1 MNKVTLSVVAL
12 AAIGSTV
19 QVQAADLTPAEQI
32 TAKQNAIKELR
43 IQVNA
48 ASNYI
53 EKNCT
58 EKSVKDQYLLQLSQ
72 LTQELNTIYEDDEM
86 LEIDADSYVARI
98 NSIQAAAETAQ
109 KPYTVSTDLKAS
121 YATLKTQYDQALE
134 EAKLYEHV
142 KDTKTAALKK
152 LGVEALGEKIAAYD
166 LTAQDIVVDKAGIEN
181 DIEKLKGKI
190 TSLMENISDEN
201 QAIGNN
207 ELAHQVVVKAY
218 GDAKGDYDAQLQKA
232 IKNLPTPI
240 YKDWQEEAVAKLNE
254 QYRII
259 NAAKN
264 NADAAYAEGKAG
276 EKMTDN
282 LNAISIAR
290 GEIATIV
297 NNYVNEMNAQE
308 AANTSVTTKITE
320 YQTKLDGIK
329 ASLAEQEITSCDSK
343 ISAVQAAI
351 DNLKSDAETLY
362 KAHEAVSF
370 LNNTTKGANG
380 MYKNQCSAIDKA
392 FTNIKDGKGNT
403 YQQLIDNAVAYKA
416 MVADL
421 TDLKKKVADAE
432 TEAKKAS
439 EDGKYNA
446 AQYFTVT
453 LGNINKYVGNLEK
466 LVEKNNTDIAAV
478 GFQSKFNTTKATI
491 ENQLQNDYVAKTAAS
506 LTAYNTAS
514 ATVKTANENYA
525 ALDEAVTDKTVT
537 TDGTLT
543 GITYQA
549 VLDKIQT
556 GIDAI
561 NEAVAN
567 AENKTDDAH
576 MTAMQEAAKLT
587 VDDGDVQ
594 NLIKDYKGNKD
605 AYDLASAKNAAQAHI
620 NSATGLIRDMQQ
632 TIDGITTD
640 ADKLG
645 AEFAPAVST
654 EKGNLQT
661 ELNAIQD
668 DLNQAVKN
676 YNRVVEGWT
685 SIFTTSEQKKEAA
698 AKVIAEL
705 ADVNNKLLELQDK
718 VDNLEAEA
726 KLLEDNKT
734 AKDNVVAAV
743 TPAQANLSV
752 IRDYIKKT
760 ATGDAKD
767 YFLGEI
773 NKLITAATEVETTVE
788 DNYKQK
794 KAAEVEVELT
804 NKVKTIHE
812 NANAL
817 KKRVQPNENN
827 HDDQVEAAK
836 KLQENWQNTYDKIS
850 NENLSDEA
858 KTYLAELAKLQ
869 EDINKLTET
878 TIPEAFAKGESA
890 DQDAAIVAE
899 IKRIQ
904 DAVNAVLNK
913 SKDNYDADVDATNKA
928 QHENFWANY
937 QIARDQFTYAVNALN
952 EFSNIKNEANKE
964 AIANLV
970 ETHDAIYAYADL
982 LRTLC
987 SNEDATYQKYVNDV
1001 TDGNDDIYDATSYIE
1016 TAQKYQKEI
1025 DAKLHEYQN
1034 KVNEAAKT
1042 NFQGAVDTA
1051 NTKVDEYVRKIGAF
1065 TYSGKNKAF
1074 NDVKNVVT
1082 DAQKAGALDV
1092 DGNVTDRF
1100 YAVKVDTWTETLVN
1114 NIDKMLEADLVEAC
1128 NAEKTYIVDNVTK
1141 VYDAEVKDI
1150 KKFELTA
1157 EKKQAYLET
1166 IDGLKAAVDEAA
1178 KKYESTVESVAD
1190 VTKACN
1196 DYYGVDADNKHSDAY
1211 ALAKAVSVANEA
1223 NLKSYDNIKTMLA
1236 TATTTLNAAIE
1247 SVNQLFTSHHQ
1258 GSVYQLLTSAKNQLE
1273 AYATTVE
1280 SWKETGACVVN
1291 EAQAKNDLEV
1301 KLLADI
1307 ETLKNAAINNE
1318 ITDLGIEIDA
1328 VKEQYNQVAKEDLDK
1343 VKDYDV
1349 KIQNLYNQLLI
1360 NARDPKLEET
1370 QASIQWRWENQNK
1383 SKMTYEQAHAELL
1396 AHEGAI
1402 SAILNEL
1409 NAMYTNTLVADATA
1423 AIDNKIAAVDEA
1435 IKTAE
1440 EMASYN
1446 EATQE
1451 YAPAVNAL
1459 REALTAIQSD
1469 YSNKSAN
1476 VLFYKDNLL
1485 FDLAELTKKVTAEST
1500 PLTAEYKKQKTN
1512 DDVFA
1517 ALNADIEK
1525 LTAESEASY
1534 GRVKDFKYYYYY
1546 KVGEEYVPAIER
1558 HHSEM
1563 QKDIDQL
1570 AQHIADDHKNVV
1582 LTEDNSYAD
1591 YIAVLSKRIVDE
1603 EISVTDF
1610 EAKGEIS
1617 EEVNRPL
1624 ADAFNVIQTSQYG
1637 GNREAKLLDTYRTIN
1652 RWANNAY
1659 DYSDDA
1665 SNGSIYVDID
1675 GYYVAKKQEDG
1686 TYEPVAVDYL
1696 AEAWPALQ
1704 QRIAQMKA
1712 AVEQLAKD
1720 AKELSYVTGDA
1731 DNDKELSVN
1740 DYSVVRG
1747 WILDNLKFEDVS
1759 EAQRYAGDVDGNGLF
1774 SVADMN
1780 SISNLLKFGN
1790 ANGEVAA
1797 AKGFGLQAKAI
1808 DSESIGMTKVSE
1820 ETTMFGKTVRIALN
1834 VSSNVAFTA
1843 GQFDVKLP
1851 EGMKLVGQEMTERAN
1866 GHELLTNE
1874 IGNNLHRFVAAT
1886 IENNEFNGNEGAL
1899 VVLDV
1904 QVAGNYAG
1912 GEIELS
1918 NVIFSDAQANSYNMA
1933 DQKIGGQ
1940 ATGIDGITTA
1950 PTVKERVYSIG
1961 GMLMKS
1967 VKKGINIIVGEDGKT
1982 HKVVKK

>member
-1 MNKVTLSVVAL
+1 MNKVTLSVAAL

-58 EKSVKDQYLLQLSQ
+58 EKSVRDQYLLQLSQ
-72 LTQELNTIYEDDEM
+72 LTEELNKIYDDAEV

-121 YATLKTQYDQALE
+121 YATLKTQYDQALA
-134 EAKLYEHV
+134 EANLYEHV
-142 KDTKTAALKK
+142 KDTKTAALKA

-166 LTAQDIVVDKAGIEN
+166 LTAQDIVVDKAGIEGE
-181 DIEKLKGKI
+181 IKTLKEQI
-190 TSLMENISDEN
+190 TNLMKNIVDEDK
-201 QAIGNN
+201 AIGNN
-207 ELAHQVVVKAY
+207 EFAHQAVVDAY
-218 GDAKGDYDAQLQKA
+218 DAAKSDYDAQLQKA

-240 YKDWQEEAVAKLNE
+240 YEDWQNAAVAELNE

-264 NADAAYAEGKAG
+264 NDAAAYADGKSG
-276 EKMTDN
+276 EKVTDN
-282 LNAISIAR
+282 LDAISAAQ
-290 GEIATIV
+290 GKIATIV
-297 NNYVNEMNAQE
+297 DNYVNKMNAQE
-308 AANTSVTTKITE
+308 TANTTVTTKIAE

-343 ISAVQAAI
+343 INAVQTAI

-370 LNNTTKGANG
+370 LNNKKKGANG
-380 MYKNQCSAIDKA
+380 TYKTQCNAIDKA

-403 YQQLIDNAVAYKA
+403 YQQLVDNAVAYKA

-421 TDLKKKVADAE
+421 TDLKKKIADAE

-446 AQYFTVT
+446 AQYFTAT
-453 LGNINKYVGNLEK
+453 LASINKYVRDLEK
-466 LVEKNNTDIAAV
+466 LVEQNNTDIAAV
-478 GFQSKFNTTKATI
+478 GFQSKFNATKATI

-514 ATVKTANENYA
+514 ATVKTAEENKA
-525 ALDEAVTDKTVT
+525 ALDKAVTDKTVT
-537 TDGTLT
+537 IDGTLT
-543 GITYQA
+543 GTTYQE
-549 VLDKIQT
+549 VLDDVQK

-567 AENKTDDAH
+567 AEKKVDAAH
-576 MTAMQEAAKLT
+576 LTAMQDAAKLT
-587 VDDGDVQ
+587 VNDGNVQ
-594 NLIKDYKGNKD
+594 TLIKDYTKNKD

-620 NSATGLIRDMQQ
+620 NSANGLIADMQQ
-632 TIDGITTD
+632 SIDGITTD

-645 AEFAPAVST
+645 AEFAPGVAT
-654 EKGNLQT
+654 EKNNLET
-661 ELNAIQD
+661 ELAAIKKD
-668 DLNQAVKN
+668 FGDAVKR
-676 YNRVVEGWT
+676 YENR
-685 SIFTTSEQKKEAA
+685 IKYLYRFDSESQKKEA

-705 ADVNNKLLELQDK
+705 ADVNSKLLELQKK
-718 VDNLEAEA
+718 VDALEAEA
-726 KLLEDNKT
+726 KLLEGNKT

-743 TPAQANLSV
+743 TAAQTDLSA
-752 IRDYIKKT
+752 IRDYIMAT
-760 ATGDAKD
+760 ATGDAQV
-767 YFLGEI
+767 YFLNEI
-773 NKLITAATEVETTVE
+773 TKLITAATKVETTVE
-788 DNYKQK
+788 ESYQQK
-794 KAAEVEVELT
+794 KAAEVEAELT
-804 NKVKTIHE
+804 NKVKTILE
-812 NANAL
+812 NAKAL
-817 KKRVQPNENN
+817 KARVQPNENK

-836 KLQENWQNTYDKIS
+836 KLQENWQKAYDTIS
-850 NENLSDEA
+850 NDNLSDEA

-899 IKRIQ
+899 NKRIQ
-904 DAVNAVLNK
+904 DAVDAVVNK

-928 QHENFWANY
+928 QHENFLANY
-937 QIARDQFTYAVNALN
+937 KIARNQFTDAVNALN

-982 LRTLC
+982 LRTLY

-1034 KVNEAAKT
+1034 KVNEAAKA
-1042 NFQGAVDTA
+1042 NFQAAVDAA
-1051 NTKVDEYVRKIGAF
+1051 NTKVAEYEAKIGAF
-1065 TYSGKNKAF
+1065 TYKDKKNAF
-1074 NDVKNVVT
+1074 KDVKDVVT
-1082 DAQKAGALDV
+1082 AAQTAGALDA

-1114 NIDKMLEADLVEAC
+1114 NIDKMLEADLVNAC
-1128 NAEKTYIVDNVTK
+1128 DEEKEYIVGNVNKVYNAEV
-1141 VYDAEVKDI
+1141 EDI
-1150 KKFELTA
+1150 NKFELTA

-1190 VTKACN
+1190 VTKACK

-1211 ALAKAVSVANEA
+1211 ALAKAESVANEA

-1370 QASIQWRWENQNK
+1370 QASIQWRWENQDK

-1409 NAMYTNTLVADATA
+1409 NAMYTNTLIADATA

-1500 PLTAEYKKQKTN
+1500 PLTAEYNKQKTN

-1546 KVGEEYVPAIER
+1546 KVDEEWVSAIEVQ
-1558 HHSEM
+1558 HNNM
-1563 QKDIDQL
+1563 QEAIAQLSKDVES
-1570 AQHIADDHKNVV
+1570 AHKDVV
-1582 LTEDNSYAD
+1582 LTAENSYGASIEALAKQIVANETNVTAFEANQEIGQEVNVPLD
-1591 YIAVLSKRIVDE
+1591 AVL
-1603 EISVTDF
+1603 
-1610 EAKGEIS
+1610 
-1617 EEVNRPL
+1617 
-1624 ADAFNVIQTSQYG
+1624 NVIQTSQYG
-1637 GNREAKLLDTYRTIN
+1637 GDRQSKLLATYSSIN
-1652 RWANNAY
+1652 DLANNASNY
-1659 DYSDDA
+1659 NGDA
-1665 SNGSIYVDID
+1665 WDGTIYRDID
-1675 GYYVAKKQEDG
+1675 GNYVAKEVEDG
-1686 TYEPVAVDYL
+1686 ADEPIAVDYL

-1704 QRIAQMKA
+1704 ERIAQMKA

-1731 DNDKELSVN
+1731 DNDKVLSVN
-1740 DYSVVRG
+1740 DYTEVRG
-1747 WILDNLKFEDVS
+1747 WILNNLKFEDVS
-1759 EAQRYAGDVDGNGLF
+1759 ESQRYAGDVDGNGSF

-1790 ANGEVAA
+1790 ANGQVAA

-1808 DSESIGMTKVSE
+1808 DSESVGMTKVSE

-1874 IGNNLHRFVAAT
+1874 IGDNLHRFVAAT

>member
-58 EKSVKDQYLLQLSQ
+58 EKSVRDQYLLQLSQ
-72 LTQELNTIYEDDEM
+72 LTEELNKIYDDAEV

-121 YATLKTQYDQALE
+121 YATLKTQYDNALA

-142 KDTKTAALKK
+142 AKTKTAALKA

-166 LTAQDIVVDKAGIEN
+166 LTAQDIVVDKAGIEGE
-181 DIEKLKGKI
+181 IKTLKEQI
-190 TSLMENISDEN
+190 TNLMKNIVDEDK
-201 QAIGNN
+201 AIGNN
-207 ELAHQVVVKAY
+207 EFAHQAVVDAY
-218 GDAKGDYDAQLQKA
+218 DAAKSDYDAQLQKA

-240 YKDWQEEAVAKLNE
+240 YEDWQNAAVAELNE

-264 NADAAYAEGKAG
+264 NDAAAYAEGKSG
-276 EKMTDN
+276 EKVTDN
-282 LNAISIAR
+282 LDAISAAQ
-290 GEIATIV
+290 GKIATIV
-297 NNYVNEMNAQE
+297 DNYVNEMNAQE
-308 AANTSVTTKITE
+308 AANTSLTTKIAG
-320 YQTKLDGIK
+320 YQTTLDGIK
-329 ASLAEQEITSCDSK
+329 ADLAKHEITSCDSK

-370 LNNTTKGANG
+370 LNNKKKGANG
-380 MYKNQCSAIDKA
+380 TYKTQCNAIDKA

-403 YQQLIDNAVAYKA
+403 YQQLVDNAVAYKA

-421 TDLKKKVADAE
+421 TDLKKKIADAE

-446 AQYFTVT
+446 AQYFTAT
-453 LGNINKYVGNLEK
+453 LASINKYVRDLEK
-466 LVEKNNTDIAAV
+466 LVEKSNTDIAAV
-478 GFQSKFNTTKATI
+478 GFQGKFNANKTNI
-491 ENQLQNDYVAKTAAS
+491 EKQLQNDYVAKTAAS

-514 ATVKTANENYA
+514 ATVKTAEENKA
-525 ALDEAVTDKTVT
+525 ALDKTVTDKTVT
-537 TDGTLT
+537 IDGTLT
-543 GITYQA
+543 GTTYQE
-549 VLDKIQT
+549 VLDDIQK
-556 GIDAI
+556 GIDVI

-567 AENKTDDAH
+567 AEKKVDAAH
-576 MTAMQEAAKLT
+576 LTAMQEAAKLT
-587 VDDGDVQ
+587 VNDGNVQ
-594 NLIKDYKGNKD
+594 TLIKDYTKNKD

-620 NSATGLIRDMQQ
+620 NSANGLIADMQQ
-632 TIDGITTD
+632 SIDGITTD

-645 AEFAPAVST
+645 AEFAPGVAT
-654 EKGNLQT
+654 EKNNLET
-661 ELNAIQD
+661 ELAAIKKD
-668 DLNQAVKN
+668 FGDAVKR
-676 YNRVVEGWT
+676 YENR
-685 SIFTTSEQKKEAA
+685 IKYLYRFDSESQKKEA

-705 ADVNNKLLELQDK
+705 ADVNSKLLELQKK
-718 VDNLEAEA
+718 VDALEAEA
-726 KLLEDNKT
+726 KLLEGNKT

-743 TPAQANLSV
+743 AAAQTDLSA
-752 IRDYIKKT
+752 IREYIINT
-760 ATGDAKD
+760 ATGDAQV
-767 YFLGEI
+767 YFLNEI
-773 NKLITAATEVETTVE
+773 TKLITAATKVEITVE
-788 DNYKQK
+788 ESYQQK

-804 NKVKTIHE
+804 NKVKTILE
-812 NANAL
+812 NAKTL
-817 KKRVQPNENN
+817 KARVQPNENK
-827 HDDQVEAAK
+827 HADQVEAAK
-836 KLQENWQNTYDKIS
+836 KLQENWQKAYDTIS
-850 NENLSDEA
+850 NDNLSDEA

-899 IKRIQ
+899 NKRIQ
-904 DAVNAVLNK
+904 DAVDAVVNK

-928 QHENFWANY
+928 QHENFLANY
-937 QIARDQFTYAVNALN
+937 KIARDQFTEAVNELN

-964 AIANLV
+964 AIDNLV

-982 LRTLC
+982 LRTLY
-987 SNEDATYQKYVNDV
+987 STEDATYQKYVNDV

-1016 TAQKYQKEI
+1016 TAQKYKKEI
-1025 DAKLHEYQN
+1025 DDKLHEYQN
-1034 KVNEAAKT
+1034 KVNEAAKA
-1042 NFQGAVDTA
+1042 NFQAAVDAA
-1051 NTKVDEYVRKIGAF
+1051 NAKVAEYENKIAAF
-1065 TYSGKNKAF
+1065 TYKDYKKAF
-1074 NDVKNVVT
+1074 NDVKDVVT
-1082 DAQKAGALDV
+1082 AAQTAGKLDA
-1092 DGNVTDRF
+1092 DGNVTDRK

-1114 NIDKMLEADLVEAC
+1114 NIDKMLEADLVNAC
-1128 NAEKTYIVDNVTK
+1128 DAEKKYIVDNVTK
-1141 VYDAEVKDI
+1141 VYNAEVKDI
-1150 KKFELTA
+1150 NKFELTA

-1166 IDGLKAAVDEAA
+1166 IDDLKAAVDEAA

-1211 ALAKAVSVANEA
+1211 ALAKAESVANEA
-1223 NLKSYDNIKTMLA
+1223 NLKSYENIKSMLA

-1258 GSVYQLLTSAKNQLE
+1258 GSVYQLLTNAKNQLE
-1273 AYATTVE
+1273 VYATTVE

-1291 EAQAKNDLEV
+1291 EAQAKNDLQV

-1307 ETLKNAAINNE
+1307 ETLKNAAISNE

-1370 QASIQWRWENQNK
+1370 QASIQWRWENQDK

-1446 EATQE
+1446 EATKE

-1500 PLTAEYKKQKTN
+1500 PLTAEYNKQKTN

-1534 GRVKDFKYYYYY
+1534 GRVKDFKYYYCY
-1546 KVGEEYVPAIER
+1546 KVDEEWVSAIEVQ
-1558 HHSEM
+1558 HNNM
-1563 QKDIDQL
+1563 QAAIAQLSKDVES
-1570 AQHIADDHKNVV
+1570 AHKDVV
-1582 LTEDNSYAD
+1582 LTAENSYGAS
-1591 YIAVLSKRIVDE
+1591 IEALAKQIVANE
-1603 EISVTDF
+1603 TNVTAYEASREIDQ
-1610 EAKGEIS
+1610 
-1617 EEVNRPL
+1617 EVNVSL
-1624 ADAFNVIQTSQYG
+1624 DAALNVIQTSQYG
-1637 GNREAKLLDTYRTIN
+1637 GDRQSKLLATYSSIRN
-1652 RWANNAY
+1652 LANNASNY
-1659 DYSDDA
+1659 NDDA
-1665 SNGSIYVDID
+1665 WDGTIYYDID
-1675 GYYVAKKQEDG
+1675 GNYVAKEVEDDAD
-1686 TYEPVAVDYL
+1686 EPIAVDYL

-1704 QRIAQMKA
+1704 ERIAQMKA

-1720 AKELSYVTGDA
+1720 AKELSYVEGDA
-1731 DNDKELSVN
+1731 DNNKKVSVN
-1740 DYSVVRG
+1740 DYNVVLG
-1747 WILDNLKFEDVS
+1747 WILKDLNFEEVS
-1759 EAQRYAGDVDGNGLF
+1759 ESQRYAGDVDGDETFTVSDLN
-1774 SVADMN
+1774 A
-1780 SISNLLKFGN
+1780 IYNLMMTGN
-1790 ANGEVAA
+1790 PKGETVAA
-1797 AKGFGLQAKAI
+1797 KAFGLQAKAL
-1808 DSESIGMTKVSE
+1808 DSESVGMTKVSE

-1874 IGNNLHRFVAAT
+1874 IGDNLHRFVAST
-1886 IENNEFNGNEGAL
+1886 FGDSEFNGNEGAL

-1904 QVAGNYAG
+1904 QVASNYAG

-1918 NVIFSDAQANSYNMA
+1918 NVIFSDAQANSYKMA

>member
-58 EKSVKDQYLLQLSQ
+58 EKSVRDQYLLQLSQ
-72 LTQELNTIYEDDEM
+72 LTEELNKIYDDAEV

-121 YATLKTQYDQALE
+121 YATLKTQYDNALA

-142 KDTKTAALKK
+142 AKTKTAALKA

-166 LTAQDIVVDKAGIEN
+166 LTAQDIVVDKAGIEGE
-181 DIEKLKGKI
+181 IKTLKEQI
-190 TSLMENISDEN
+190 TNLMKNIVDEDK
-201 QAIGNN
+201 AIGNN
-207 ELAHQVVVKAY
+207 EFAHQAVVDAY
-218 GDAKGDYDAQLQKA
+218 DAAKSDYDAQLQKA
-232 IKNLPTPI
+232 IKNLPTPV
-240 YKDWQEEAVAKLNE
+240 YEDWQNAAVAELNE

-264 NADAAYAEGKAG
+264 NDAAAYAEGKSG
-276 EKMTDN
+276 EKITDN
-282 LNAISIAR
+282 LDAISAAQ
-290 GEIATIV
+290 GKIATIV
-297 NNYVNEMNAQE
+297 DNYVNKMNAQE
-308 AANTSVTTKITE
+308 AANTTVTTKIAE

-370 LNNTTKGANG
+370 LNNKKKGANG
-380 MYKNQCSAIDKA
+380 TYKTQCNAIDKA

-421 TDLKKKVADAE
+421 TDLKKKIADAE
-432 TEAKKAS
+432 TEAKKVS
-439 EDGKYNA
+439 DDGKYNA
-446 AQYFTVT
+446 AEYFTAT
-453 LGNINKYVGNLEK
+453 LASINKFVRNLEK
-466 LVEKNNTDIAAV
+466 LVEQNNANVAAV
-478 GFQSKFNTTKATI
+478 GFQGKFNTSKATI

-514 ATVKTANENYA
+514 ATVKTAGENYA

-537 TDGTLT
+537 IDGTLT
-543 GITYQA
+543 GTTYQA

-567 AENKTDDAH
+567 AEKKADAAH

-587 VDDGDVQ
+587 VDDGNVQ
-594 NLIKDYKGNKD
+594 TLIKDYKANKD

-620 NSATGLIRDMQQ
+620 NSANGLIADMQQ

-661 ELNAIQD
+661 ELNTIQN
-668 DLNQAVKN
+668 DLDKAVTN
-676 YNRVVEGWT
+676 YNILVADWN
-685 SIFTTSEQKKEAA
+685 IFVSSEKKKEAA

-705 ADVNNKLLELQDK
+705 ADVNSKLLELQKK
-718 VDNLEAEA
+718 VDALEAEA
-726 KLLEDNKT
+726 KLLEGNKT

-743 TPAQANLSV
+743 AAAQTDLSA
-752 IRDYIKKT
+752 IRDYIMAT
-760 ATGDAKD
+760 ATGDAQV
-767 YFLGEI
+767 YFLNEI
-773 NKLITAATEVETTVE
+773 TKLITAATKVETTVE
-788 DNYKQK
+788 ESYQQK

-804 NKVKTIHE
+804 NKVKTILE
-812 NANAL
+812 NAKTL
-817 KKRVQPNENN
+817 KARVQPNENK
-827 HDDQVEAAK
+827 HADQVEAAK
-836 KLQENWQNTYDKIS
+836 KLQENWQKAYDTIS
-850 NENLSDEA
+850 NDNLSDEA

-899 IKRIQ
+899 NKRIQ
-904 DAVNAVLNK
+904 DAVDAVVNK

-928 QHENFWANY
+928 QHENFLANY
-937 QIARDQFTYAVNALN
+937 KIARDQFTDAVNALN

-964 AIANLV
+964 AIDNLV

-982 LRTLC
+982 LRTLY
-987 SNEDATYQKYVNDV
+987 STEDATYQKYVNDV
-1001 TDGNDDIYDATSYIE
+1001 TDGTDDIYDATSYIE

-1034 KVNEAAKT
+1034 KVNEAAKA
-1042 NFQGAVDTA
+1042 NFQAAVDAA
-1051 NTKVDEYVRKIGAF
+1051 NTKVAEYENKIAAF
-1065 TYSGKNKAF
+1065 TYKDYKKAF
-1074 NDVKNVVT
+1074 NDVKDVVT
-1082 DAQKAGALDV
+1082 AAQTAGKLDA

-1100 YAVKVDTWTETLVN
+1100 YAVKVDTWTATLVN
-1114 NIDKMLEADLVEAC
+1114 NIDKMLEADLVNAC
-1128 NAEKTYIVDNVTK
+1128 DAEKKYIVDNVTK
-1141 VYDAEVKDI
+1141 VYNAEVKDI
-1150 KKFELTA
+1150 NKFELTA

-1190 VTKACN
+1190 VTKACK

-1211 ALAKAVSVANEA
+1211 ALAKAESVANEA
-1223 NLKSYDNIKTMLA
+1223 NLKSYENIKSMLA

-1258 GSVYQLLTSAKNQLE
+1258 GSVYQLLTNAKNQLE

-1280 SWKETGACVVN
+1280 TWKETGACVVN
-1291 EAQAKNDLEV
+1291 EAQAKNDLQV

-1370 QASIQWRWENQNK
+1370 QASIQWRWENQDK

-1500 PLTAEYKKQKTN
+1500 PLTAEYNKQKTN

-1546 KVGEEYVPAIER
+1546 KVDEEWVSAIEVQ
-1558 HHSEM
+1558 HNNM
-1563 QKDIDQL
+1563 QAAIAQLSKDVES
-1570 AQHIADDHKNVV
+1570 AHKDVV
-1582 LTEDNSYAD
+1582 LTAENSYGAS
-1591 YIAVLSKRIVDE
+1591 IEALAKQIVTNE
-1603 EISVTDF
+1603 TNVTAYEASLEI
-1610 EAKGEIS
+1610 GQ
-1617 EEVNRPL
+1617 EVNVPL
-1624 ADAFNVIQTSQYG
+1624 NAALNVIQTSQYG
-1637 GNREAKLLDTYRTIN
+1637 GDRQSKLLATYSSIQN
-1652 RWANNAY
+1652 LANNASNY
-1659 DYSDDA
+1659 NDDA
-1665 SNGSIYVDID
+1665 WDGTIYNDID
-1675 GYYVAKKQEDG
+1675 GNYVAKEVEDG
-1686 TYEPVAVDYL
+1686 ADEPIAVDYL

-1704 QRIAQMKA
+1704 ERIAQMKA

-1731 DNDKELSVN
+1731 DNDKVLSVN
-1740 DYSVVRG
+1740 DYTEVRG
-1747 WILDNLKFEDVS
+1747 WILNNLKFEDVS
-1759 EAQRYAGDVDGNGLF
+1759 ESQRYAGDVDGNGSF

-1874 IGNNLHRFVAAT
+1874 IGDNLHRFVAAT

-1904 QVAGNYAG
+1904 QVASNYAG